1 MRDVIVIGAGGGGAV
16 IAKELAAQGL
26 DVLVLE
32 AGPAAAP
39 ERDWTHF
46 EIDQS
51 APGSGMLRFGPGDR
65 TKPPWS
71 RELPQNS
78 FIWQVAGVG
87 GTTQHYLGNSPR
99 AYPGVFR
106 SYGGADAN
114 AYDREHEFPFSYS
127 ELIPYYEWVEQTLPV
142 ETAAM
147 GKKEQAFL
155 EAAGAM
161 GGLVVQRS
169 KDTTAASYRPQ
180 ENAILQPR
188 GLAGRTGD
196 PQKLVFPVAYGCT
209 FCGHCVQGC
218 KEPLRSPRN
227 LRAKRSTDNSYMPM
241 ALTADRW
248 TNGRAITLIP
258 DAYATGILTDGG
270 RARGVT
276 WRVGATGET
285 QTGEARVVVLAAGAI
300 ESPRLWL
307 NSGLPNPNDWVGRGL
322 TDHAFDLVFGVL
334 PRDIESSKGPGS
346 AARADFPG
354 RGALEGT
361 VATPAAAAFS
371 AALSD
376 SGVARNGVGRLVG
389 RDLKAALSDI
399 DRLLSVFVLTDDDV
413 EAQNRVTLSAFPPDE
428 HGPIARVEMHHRARS
443 ARTTANREFLVGKAL
458 ELVKAAGATSVFRMN
473 WPPVLAHIHSTLRM
487 GSRATD
493 SVLDEHA
500 EARAVERLFVAD
512 NSALPNSL
520 GGANPTLT
528 TQALATRTAER
539 IVRRYFDGEG
549 WVAAG
554 RPVSSISPA
563 VTASVAAWEPV
574 EAAA

>member
-32 AGPAAAP
+32 AGPAAKP

-51 APGSGMLRFGPGDR
+51 APGSGALRFGPGDR
-65 TKPPWS
+65 TMPPWT

-78 FIWQVAGVG
+78 FIWQVSGVG

-99 AYPGVFR
+99 AYPGVFHGY
-106 SYGGADAN
+106 SGADAN
-114 AYDREHEFPFSYS
+114 AYDREHEFPFTYA
-127 ELIPYYEWVEQTLPV
+127 ELVPYYEWVEHTLPV

-169 KDTTAASYRPQ
+169 KDTTADSYRPQ

-188 GLAGRTGD
+188 GLAGRTSD
-196 PQKLVFPVAYGCT
+196 PQRLVFPAAFGCT

-248 TNGRAITLIP
+248 AHGRAATLATN
-258 DAYATGILTDGG
+258 AYATRVLVEAG
-270 RARGVT
+270 AVRGVT
-276 WRVGATGET
+276 WRNDATEET
-285 QTGEARVVVLAAGAI
+285 QTEEARVVVSAAGAI

-334 PRDIESSKGPGS
+334 SRDIESSRGPGS

-354 RGALEGT
+354 RGAFEGT

-376 SGVARNGVGRLVG
+376 SGVARDGVGRLVG

-413 EAQNRVTLSAFPPDE
+413 EAQNRVRLSAFPPDE
-428 HGPIARVEMHHRARS
+428 HGPIPRVEMHHRARS
-443 ARTTANREFLVGKAL
+443 ARTTANREFLVGKAF
-458 ELVKAAGATSVFRMN
+458 ELLRAAGAIAAFRMN

-487 GSRATD
+487 GARSSD
-493 SVLDEHA
+493 SVLDEYA
-500 EARAVERLFVAD
+500 EARAIRGLFVAD

-539 IVRRYFDGEG
+539 IVRHYFDGDE
-549 WVAAG
+549 WVTQQPA
-554 RPVSSISPA
+554 VSSISPA
-563 VTASVAAWEPV
+563 VTAAV
-574 EAAA
+574 EELP